1 MKRASVMGFVT
12 VGLIVAASW
21 QPFDSA
27 AGLSLAQGRPF
38 DSAAASSLAQ
48 GKLAAAADSSSLV
61 QEPAAASQEPGKPG
75 QKADAT
81 QARLGSIRLPKNVL
95 ADGKPLPAGTYQLR
109 LTGEEA
115 SPTPAGQTP
124 GAERWVEF
132 LRGSKVVGREL
143 ATVVP
148 DSEIG
153 QIAEGH
159 GKPAR
164 NGQRVDLLKTQKY
177 WRVWMHRGAN
187 HYLIHLPPAE
197 KGNG

>member
-1 MKRASVMGFVT
+1 MKRASMMGFVT
-12 VGLIVAASW
+12 VGLIAAGSW
-21 QPFDSA
+21 Q
-27 AGLSLAQGRPF
+27 L
-38 DSAAASSLAQ
+38 
-48 GKLAAAADSSSLV
+48 AADSSSPL
-61 QEPAAASQEPGKPG
+61 QEPRAQSQEPGNPG
-75 QKADAT
+75 QKVDAA
-81 QARLGSIRLPKNVL
+81 QPRLGTIRLPRNVM

-132 LRGSKVVGREL
+132 LRAGKVVGREL

-148 DSEIG
+148 DSEIA

-177 WRVWMHRGAN
+177 WRVWMHRGTN

>member
-1 MKRASVMGFVT
+1 MKPASVMGFVT
-12 VGLIVAASW
+12 VGLLTAGGW
-21 QPFDSA
+21 QLA
-27 AGLSLAQGRPF
+27 AGSTTAGN
-38 DSAAASSLAQ
+38 
-48 GKLAAAADSSSLV
+48 AAAADTSAFGWQQTAAV
-61 QEPAAASQEPGKPG
+61 DQDRQVAEPPTSRQPTPGGQAA
-75 QKADAT
+75 AT
-81 QARLGSIRLPKNVL
+81 QARLGTIRLPKNVM

-115 SPTPAGQTP
+115 SPTPPGQTP

-132 LRGSKVVGREL
+132 LRGGKVVGREL

-148 DSEIG
+148 DSEMG

-159 GKPAR
+159 GKPAP
-164 NGQRVDLLKTQKY
+164 NGQRVDLLKAQKY

-187 HYLIHLPPAE
+187 HYLIHLPPAD

>member
-1 MKRASVMGFVT
+1 MKRASVMGFCT
-12 VGLIVAASW
+12 VGLVVAA
-21 QPFDSA
+21 
-27 AGLSLAQGRPF
+27 
-38 DSAAASSLAQ
+38 
-48 GKLAAAADSSSLV
+48 LAAADGKAKASPYTQAGGQQGQQQTGS
-61 QEPAAASQEPGKPG
+61 QQAKPATGQPGAA
-75 QKADAT
+75 
-81 QARLGSIRLPKNVL
+81 QARLGTISLPRNVM

-115 SPTPAGQTP
+115 SPTPPGQTP

-132 LRGSKVVGREL
+132 LRGGKVVGREL

-148 DSEIG
+148 DSEIA

-164 NGQRVDLLKTQKY
+164 NGQRVDLLKAQKY
-177 WRVWMHRGAN
+177 WRVWMHRGN
-187 HYLIHLPPAE
+187 THYLIHLPPAE